1 MNIDA
6 AEVSKFNEL
15 ANRWWDPE
23 GDFKPLHDIN
33 PLRLQYLLDRTDVT
47 GKHAIDVG
55 CGGGILAESLAAAG
69 ARVTGIDMAERPL
82 GVAQLHAQSNKV
94 TVDYR
99 QNTAEAQ
106 AEEQPGHYD
115 IVTCLEMLEHVPDY
129 SSTVAACAALAKP
142 GAHLLF
148 STINRHPKAYLL
160 TVLGA
165 EYVLNLLPKGTH
177 TYAMFIKPS
186 ELAAA
191 ARAAGLEV
199 EQVIGMRY
207 NPFNRKASLSRDVD
221 TNYLLYARKPA

>member
-15 ANRWWDPE
+15 ASRWWDPE
-23 GDFKPLHDIN
+23 GEFKPLHDIN
-33 PLRLQYLLDRTDVT
+33 PLRLNYLLDRTDVM
-47 GKHAIDVG
+47 GKRAIDVG

-69 ARVTGIDMAERPL
+69 ATVTGIDMAERPL
-82 GVAQLHAQSNKV
+82 GVAQLHAQSNGV
-94 TVDYR
+94 ALDYR
-99 QNTAEAQ
+99 QNTAEGQ

-129 SSTVAACAALAKP
+129 SSTIAACAALAKP

-177 TYAMFIKPS
+177 TYSAFIKPS

-199 EQVIGMRY
+199 QEVIGMRY
-207 NPFNRKASLSRDVD
+207 NPFTRRATLSRDVD
-221 TNYLLYARKPA
+221 TNYMLYARKPD